1 MKKTVILTVCI
12 FIMLIVSAQ
21 SPEQSRKYQDN
32 QSVEILKNLQK
43 TLTAYTDISIHFTF
57 KTEKNDKFIDEV
69 KGITLIKKDKYVLET
84 PQQKILCDGVNLWNY
99 LPEQKEVTVS
109 LYDKEDDSQ
118 MMNPMN
124 LINNYEKEYKPNF
137 IKETSEKGILIQI
150 IDLTS
155 LKATSFYKIRLILN
169 KNKNQIM
176 RFVVFDKDGTQ
187 YTYYIDKF
195 LVNQALAD
203 SRFVFDI
210 SKYPTTE
217 VIDMR

>member
-1 MKKTVILTVCI
+1 MKKIAILTACI
-12 FIMLIVSAQ
+12 FLTIILSAQ
-21 SPEQSRKYQDN
+21 TPEQSRKYQDN

-43 TLTAYTDISIHFTF
+43 TLNAYTDISIHFTF

-69 KGITLIKKDKYVLET
+69 KGITLIKKNKYTLET
-84 PQQKILCDGVNLWNY
+84 PQQKILCDGINLWNY

-109 LYDKEDDSQ
+109 LYNKEDDSQ

-124 LINNYEKEYKPNF
+124 LINNYEKEYKPDF

-195 LVNQALAD
+195 LVNQALTD

-217 VIDMR
+217 IIDMR